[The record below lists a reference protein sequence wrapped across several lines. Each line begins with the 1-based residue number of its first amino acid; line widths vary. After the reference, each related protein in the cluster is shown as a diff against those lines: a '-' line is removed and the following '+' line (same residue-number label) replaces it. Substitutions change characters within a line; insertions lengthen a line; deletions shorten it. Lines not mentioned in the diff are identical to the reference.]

1 MIGLFDHSERIG
13 APVSQVGPLS
23 NYIHLAHTPDYGG
36 LIRLG
41 TVAKNCKT
49 CLVAGRKTAEPA

>member
-1 MIGLFDHSERIG
+1 MIGLFDHSGRIG

-23 NYIHLAHTPDYGG
+23 NYIHLAHTPDHGG

-41 TVAKNCKT
+41 TVAKNYKA
-49 CLVAGRKTAEPA
+49 CLIAGRKTTKPV